1 MLNCIAHVHKNT
13 VRRKEVTNS
22 PKNCIPIKLWYT
34 LMLEW
39 PKSIEEIAL
48 AFDSERHPKVLVH
61 PDLPAQARRHHHQAP
76 RVAAVALAAATRGGA
91 VARVAALRLS
101 GDAAGLV
108 VADRASA
115 GGAAVAGAP
124 GRRRRLRPGDRGG
137 HVLAVEVL
145 VGADGAPR
153 LGLHADADGRGRR
166 HPGGPP
172 QVHVRVLARA
182 HGVPP
187 VRGVGRRDLAARV
200 LETFWKTERGEK
212 NLIFLRLFSEL

>member
-1 MLNCIAHVHKNT
+1 MLNCIAHVHTKIQLGE
-13 VRRKEVTNS
+13 KKS
-22 PKNCIPIKLWYT
+22 PTAQRIAV
-34 LMLEW
+34 LEC

-76 RVAAVALAAATRGGA
+76 RVATVALAAATGA
-91 VARVAALRLS
+91 VARVAALRLG
-101 GDAAGLV
+101 GDAARLV
-108 VADRASA
+108 VAGRALHRASA
-115 GGAAVAGAP
+115 GGAAGAGA
-124 GRRRRLRPGDRGG
+124 RRGRRLRPGDSGR

-172 QVHVRVLARA
+172 QVDVRVLARA
-182 HGVPP
+182 HGVAP
-187 VRGVGRRDLAARV
+187 VRRVGRRDLAARV
-200 LETFWKTERGEK
+200 LETFEKPKGGE
-212 NLIFLRLFSEL
+212 LIYMLSFRY